1 MKKAVIFDNDGVLVN
16 TEILYFQATKEILAT
31 QGVELSLEV
40 FIDSNIK
47 SNRSAW
53 HMLQVDDEELKK
65 LKQQRNKRY
74 SELLSEGDLSY
85 PRVPEVIRQLSED
98 YRLCIVTTSRKMHFD
113 AIHQWTDYLSFF
125 EFIITVDDVENSK
138 PHPEPYLKA
147 LDKLGLGAGE
157 CVVIEDSFRGLQ
169 SATAAGIDCLMVR
182 NEFSSYQDF
191 HEAVAVLDDISDV
204 VEAVADL

>member
-191 HEAVAVLDDISDV
+191 HEAAAVLDDISDV